1 MGVRISIQ
9 GTEIGGNSKVLNNMN
24 ASGKVDIDIKD
35 SNIKGDSKVLNNVST
50 RGTLEYRASNV
61 NIGGNATVMNN
72 RKIREGETV
81 IIRQDGLKHT
91 ETTQTAKQKTSN
103 PKTSNPKTTKK
114 EGLLSKIAKI
124 LGKEEIESEEIEID
138 YGKAQKEFANQI
150 SGNGKYR
157 NQKYSQ
163 VHNIGNEKDITREEQ
178 EKDEDSME
186 K

>member
-1 MGVRISIQ
+1 MGIRISIS
-9 GTEIGGNSKVLNNMN
+9 GTEIGENSKVFNNMN
-24 ASGKVDIDIKD
+24 ANGKVDIDIKD

-50 RGTLEYRASNV
+50 RGTLEYRARNV
-61 NIGGNATVMNN
+61 NIDGNATVMNN
-72 RKIREGETV
+72 KKIREGETV
-81 IIRQDGLKHT
+81 VIRQDGLKHT
-91 ETTQTAKQKTSN
+91 ETTQTANQ
-103 PKTSNPKTTKK
+103 KTSNPKTTKK
-114 EGLLSKIAKI
+114 EGLLSKIARI

-163 VHNIGNEKDITREEQ
+163 VHNIGNAQDKTKEEQ
-178 EKDEDSME
+178 EKNENSME